1 MLKELKSSA
10 DSHHEY
16 VMTCEDKAVVLYI
29 FMSCVLYRGDRSK
42 DNNCSVIPS
51 FVFCNMRICSYKLS
65 VAILQMHWT
74 GARNFRFPFTLNI

>member
-29 FMSCVLYRGDRSK
+29 LCHLFYTEAKGPKTTTVQSFRGL
-42 DNNCSVIPS
+42 CIVICT
-51 FVFCNMRICSYKLS
+51 F
-65 VAILQMHWT
+65 
-74 GARNFRFPFTLNI
+74 